1 MKKKSIESLRNSF
14 DGKVYVRF
22 SSEEVFRRFL
32 EGAES
37 EGYTLGGKRPAE
49 AAVSS
54 DIKAVEYD
62 KTISNCGVISHIA
75 CHAGGE
81 NIHVIDYE
89 KYING
94 DDNFIYEHSPRRES
108 VRSGGTVE
116 KHD

>member
-1 MKKKSIESLRNSF
+1 M
-14 DGKVYVRF
+14 YVRF